1 MIEKSLIDFQAKK
14 YLDNLNRQI
23 EKVEATLKELND
35 KYIVAMKE
43 RQEIQEETD
52 IMQRRLV
59 AADKLITGLSS
70 ESQR

>member
-1 MIEKSLIDFQAKK
+1 MEK
-14 YLDNLNRQI
+14 
-23 EKVEATLKELND
+23 TLKELND
-35 KYIVAMKE
+35 RYMVAMKE

-52 IMQRRLV
+52 IMQRRLI